1 MTIALMLLLK
11 IVLVAQTKLQAYI
24 FDLSLHTGIFPN
36 TLKLLI

>member
-11 IVLVAQTKLQAYI
+11 IVLVAQTKSQAHI
-24 FDLSLHTGIFPN
+24 FDLSLQTGIFPD